1 MKYVYSAIFTKLEN
15 DEYSVEI
22 PDLPGCITC
31 GYGLAETIF
40 MASDAMAMWLWDA
53 ENKKENIPK
62 SKKIESVEKNQFVN
76 LIVAD
81 TDDYRKR
88 HENRAVKK
96 TLSIPSWLNS
106 EAEQAGV
113 NFSQVLQEALR
124 EKLKTE

>member
-1 MKYVYSAIFTKLEN
+1 MRLWSCRNNIYGFRCDGNV
-15 DEYSVEI
+15 VM
-22 PDLPGCITC
+22 GC
-31 GYGLAETIF
+31 GK
-40 MASDAMAMWLWDA
+40 
-53 ENKKENIPK
+53 KKENIPK
-62 SKKIESVEKNQFVN
+62 PKKIESVEKNQFVN

>member
-62 SKKIESVEKNQFVN
+62 SKKRYCVKTYFNDNRTFFI
-76 LIVAD
+76 
-81 TDDYRKR
+81 YRC
-88 HENRAVKK
+88 
-96 TLSIPSWLNS
+96 
-106 EAEQAGV
+106 
-113 NFSQVLQEALR
+113 FSAHDIYRGQ
-124 EKLKTE
+124 